1 MCSRAGRLAAII
13 ILFAGLLFVVDVV
26 SPATPTPQAV
36 QDVVSIVF
44 GVVLLLAALMRPLFH
59 LISPAVRFTAT
70 VLAVCA
76 DRAIDIDLLVTD
88 IVLPLTDGHAVAH
101 EAKALRPGLKVL
113 FISGYTEHPVLL
125 KNGDHDGAFL
135 RKPFTKAALAL
146 KLREVLA

>member
-70 VLAVCA
+70 ALAVCA
-76 DRAIDIDLLVTD
+76 DRSTGMRPV
-88 IVLPLTDGHAVAH
+88 VL
-101 EAKALRPGLKVL
+101 RC
-113 FISGYTEHPVLL
+113 
-125 KNGDHDGAFL
+125 
-135 RKPFTKAALAL
+135 
-146 KLREVLA
+146 